1 MKKFQFSLNT
11 VLSFKEQRLELLQN
25 EHAAVLARVH
35 EQEDLI
41 QRMEDHYR
49 MLSREYREQCSGGI
63 SIIEVRVKEGEF
75 RALEQDIRREIE
87 KLEQLHRQA
96 EKKRAE
102 VVEAKQDATSI
113 EKLKGKKQKAYQK
126 AVEKSEELFVEEF
139 VNAVQIGG
147 VSRSI

>member
-1 MKKFQFSLNT
+1 MKKFQFSLST
-11 VLSFKEQRLELLQN
+11 VLSYKEQRLELLQN
-25 EHAAVLARVH
+25 EHASILARVH

-41 QRMEDHYR
+41 QRMENQYKI
-49 MLSREYREQCSGGI
+49 LSQEYREQCSGGI
-63 SIIEVRVKEGEF
+63 SIIEARIKEGEF
-75 RALEQDIRREIE
+75 RALEQDIQREIE
-87 KLEQLHRQA
+87 RLEQLHQQA

-126 AVEKSEELFVEEF
+126 AVEKSEEIFVEEF

-147 VSRSI
+147 VGRSI